1 MQKKLLAVAVAGA
14 LGAPAV
20 ALAQNAT
27 VNVYGRLYAEYGYIK
42 QGATSP
48 VAAPV
53 AGTDLN
59 TVDFLQNPG
68 SNIGFRGEE
77 KLGGGTSVWF
87 QCESSM
93 DWRGTSV
100 DGWCSRNSALGI
112 KGAWGNFYA
121 GNWHT
126 PFQRA
131 ITQGMVGANETGLY
145 GAAQLL
151 GGQSTTTNS
160 GAASGGTFFRRQ
172 RNAIAYDSPNFSG
185 FQVNALYTNTNA
197 DTASLTSATGTK
209 ARVQSIS
216 AVYNNGPLVA
226 YATYEKHKDVTGA
239 AAARSEDG
247 WAIGGAYTFPNKLK
261 VGGLYTRQTWE
272 RGTAAA
278 PTEGSVNA
286 WHVGMDWSISG
297 PHGVRAAYT
306 RAGDIKNNSVAA
318 FGGIGAGNPPYRP
331 AFNAAGGTSASLYS
345 IRYVHTLSKRTEFT
359 FGYAKMDNKTNAAYQ
374 IYGLSSNANGHD
386 QSGFALALDHRF

>member
-27 VNVYGRLYAEYGYIK
+27 VNVYGRLYAEYGFIK

-59 TVDFLQNPG
+59 SVDFLQNPG
-68 SNIGFRGEE
+68 SHIGFRGEE

-112 KGAWGNFYA
+112 KGAFGNVYA
-121 GNWHT
+121 GNWHA

-131 ITQGMVGANETGLY
+131 IVMGNVGAQETGVY
-145 GAAQLL
+145 GTAQLL

-172 RNAIAYDSPNFSG
+172 RNSIHYVSPNLSG
-185 FQVNALYTNTNA
+185 FELAAMYTNLNTETSTLNA
-197 DTASLTSATGTK
+197 ATGSK
-209 ARVQSIS
+209 PRVYSAS
-216 AVYNNGPLVA
+216 AVYSNGPLA
-226 YATYEKHKDVTGA
+226 AFGAYEKHKDVTGA
-239 AAARSEDG
+239 AAARSESG
-247 WAIGGAYTFPNKLK
+247 WTFGGAYTFSNNLKL
-261 VGGLYTRQTWE
+261 GGLYTRQTWE

-278 PTEGSVNA
+278 PTEGRVNA
-286 WHVGMDWSISG
+286 WHVGIDWTISG
-297 PHGVRAAYT
+297 PHGMRAAYT
-306 RAGDIKNNSVAA
+306 RAGDIKSNMPTA
-318 FGGIGAGNPPYRP
+318 FAGIGVGFPPYRP
-331 AFNAAGGTSASLYS
+331 AFNAAGGTSAALYQ
-345 IRYVHTLSKRTEFT
+345 IRYVLALSKRTEFT
-359 FGYAKMDNKTNAAYQ
+359 AGYSKMDNKNNAAYQ
-374 IYGLSSNANGHD
+374 LYGLSANAAGRD
-386 QSGFALALDHRF
+386 QSAFALALDHKF

>member
-27 VNVYGRLYAEYGYIK
+27 VQVFGRLYAEYGYIN

-68 SNIGFRGEE
+68 SELGFRGEE

-87 QCESSM
+87 QCATTM
-93 DWRGTSV
+93 DWRGV
-100 DGWCSRNSALGI
+100 DQVGLCSRNSALGL

-131 ITQGMVGANETGLY
+131 IVLGNVGAQETGLY
-145 GAAQLL
+145 GTAQLL
-151 GGQSTTTNS
+151 GGQSTTTAS

-172 RNAIAYDSPNFSG
+172 RNAIVYESPNFSG
-185 FQVNALYTNTNA
+185 FQINAMYTNTNT
-197 DTASLTSATGTK
+197 DTNTVTSATGTK

-216 AVYNNGPLVA
+216 AVYNNGPLTA
-226 YATYEKHKDVTGA
+226 FAAYEKHNEVTGA
-239 AAARSEDG
+239 AAARDEDG
-247 WAIGGAYTFPNKLK
+247 WTIGGAYSFPNKVK
-261 VGGLYTRQTWE
+261 VGGIYTRQTWE

-286 WHVGMDWSISG
+286 WHVGIDWSISG

-306 RAGDIKNNSVAA
+306 RAGDIKSNGVAA
-318 FGGIGAGNPPYRP
+318 FGGIGAGAPPYRP
-331 AFNAAGGTSASLYS
+331 AFNAAGGTSASLYQ

-359 FGYAKMDNKTNAAYQ
+359 FGYAKMDNKNNAAYQ
-374 IYGLSSNANGHD
+374 IYGLSSNANGRD